1 MKKNLVLIGMMGSG
15 KTTLG
20 RMTAKK
26 QHLHFIDTDFNIEKK
41 NSMTINQI
49 FEKRGEAFFRSEEE
63 KEVLKCLKIKNCV
76 ISVGGGSFVNKSIR
90 ESILKNSISIW
101 LDVDLKILIKR
112 VSWNKK
118 RPLLFKEDSVAAI
131 KKLHAVRK
139 NIYKKANYKIKCS
152 DFTKKNL
159 LKRIIDLYENK

>member
-20 RMTAKK
+20 KMTAKR
-26 QHLHFIDTDFNIEKK
+26 QNLQFIDTDSNIEKK

-49 FEKRGEAFFRSEEE
+49 FQKRGEDFFRLEEE

-76 ISVGGGSFVNKSIR
+76 ISIGGGAFMNKLIR

-101 LDVDLKILIKR
+101 LDVDLKVLIKR

-118 RPLLFKEDSVAAI
+118 RPLLFNEENDVAI
-131 KKLHAVRK
+131 NKLYSLRK

-152 DFTKKNL
+152 DLSKKNL
-159 LKRIIDLYENK
+159 VKRIIDLYEKK

>member
-1 MKKNLVLIGMMGSG
+1 MMGSG

-20 RMTAKK
+20 KITAKRLNL
-26 QHLHFIDTDFNIEKK
+26 QFIDTDSNIEKK

-49 FEKRGEAFFRSEEE
+49 FQKNGEDFFRSEEE

-76 ISVGGGSFVNKSIR
+76 ISIGGGAFMNKLIR

-118 RPLLFKEDSVAAI
+118 RPLLVNEDNNDAI
-131 KKLHAVRK
+131 NKLYSLRK

-152 DFTKKNL
+152 DLSKKNL
-159 LKRIIDLYENK
+159 VKRIIDLYEKK